1 MKFVLDR
8 TRPKQLGACTM
19 TGPILAGMAQSFLYA
34 INIGDVPIYN
44 IFKMA
49 GILRLI
55 TTIWLMLVLSVL
67 AYNLIGAM
75 SL

>member
-1 MKFVLDR
+1 
-8 TRPKQLGACTM
+8 M

-44 IFKMA
+44 IFIMA